1 VVGFDLL
8 TPANKTDPFIRG
20 DFTSKRDLVR
30 ALTGITAV
38 CHLGGVGDVYLA
50 ERRGAAALRT
60 NAYGTKIVCD
70 ACMDSGV
77 ETLVYASTWEVYG
90 KPHANP
96 VSETHPCNPESLY
109 SISKLAGELF
119 VRRAGAINGMTT
131 ISLRLGPGYGPGMR
145 ESTAISSFIRRSM
158 EKTPLPVYGDGSQ
171 LRQFTHV
178 SDIGRAFAIATS
190 TPSSDSSRT
199 YNIISDESVT
209 ILDLATRIGRR
220 NGVGIKFL
228 PPRVPEPPSAYIT
241 AAKAFSELGWR
252 SKIPFEDGLEELIA
266 TFPVAK
272 GHWTRLGPESTS

>member
-1 VVGFDLL
+1 MTQTHRVLLTGCSGFLGPFVIDELVAAGHEVVGFDLL

-131 ISLRLGPGYGPGMR
+131 SLFMVMDLSFASSPTYRISGER
-145 ESTAISSFIRRSM
+145 
-158 EKTPLPVYGDGSQ
+158 SQ
-171 LRQFTHV
+171 LRPRP
-178 SDIGRAFAIATS
+178 RARTQVARIT
-190 TPSSDSSRT
+190 SSRT
-199 YNIISDESVT
+199 SPLRSLTLPLVSEGETVLESSSFHQECPNPHRPT
-209 ILDLATRIGRR
+209 SQRR
-220 NGVGIKFL
+220 RRSANSGGGAKS
-228 PPRVPEPPSAYIT
+228 PSRT
-241 AAKAFSELGWR
+241 GSR
-252 SKIPFEDGLEELIA
+252 S
-266 TFPVAK
+266 
-272 GHWTRLGPESTS
+272 